1 MEVIMDRVMYILV
14 VAMLLSWLILI
25 LHWRY
30 VQGFRSFIKDM
41 KRVSCRIKQMDFSV
55 RLKKSNSAELMGF
68 VNNFNSMLSSL
79 DKSFDDIANKNRQL
93 DAIIKSVSNGII
105 VIDIN
110 NRVYLINSVARDYIN
125 CQSSGKLEG
134 LPISSIVKND
144 QLLDFIVYNAG
155 MNTSI
160 SKEIKCVGGRT
171 FKVKIDPV
179 KMHLKKDLVISSVIN
194 IEDISER
201 IRLENIRRDFAANV
215 SHELKTP
222 LTSIQGF
229 IETLKANDESIDPAT
244 RKRFL
249 DIIDNESSRLR
260 ILINDILMLSSIEG
274 DIVLSIER
282 VDLRKEN
289 QKILDLFQ
297 DKMARKQ
304 VDISFE
310 YNGVESIQTH
320 REYYKELMINLIS
333 NAIKYNRPGGYVKVS
348 FFDDDDNY
356 SIWVEDNGIGIG
368 EEEQERI
375 FERFYR
381 VTKSRNK
388 EIDGTGLGLAIVKH
402 IILSLGGDI
411 EVESYL
417 GRGTK
422 FKISLPKKQ

>member
-1 MEVIMDRVMYILV
+1 MDRVMYILV

>member
-1 MEVIMDRVMYILV
+1 MDKVMYVLV
-14 VAMLLSWLILI
+14 VAMLISWLVLI
-25 LHWRY
+25 LYWRY
-30 VQGFRSFIKDM
+30 VQAFKAFMRDLNRASY
-41 KRVSCRIKQMDFSV
+41 RIKKKDFSV
-55 RLKKSNSAELMGF
+55 RIRKSNNTEVMAF
-68 VNNFNSMLSSL
+68 VNNFNSTLSSL
-79 DKSFDDIANKNRQL
+79 DKSFYDLDNKNRQL

-110 NRVYLINSVARDYIN
+110 KRVYLINSVARDYIDFR
-125 CQSSGKLEG
+125 SSGKLEG
-134 LPISSIVKND
+134 MPISSIVKND
-144 QLLDFIVYNAG
+144 ELLDFIVYNAG
-155 MNTSI
+155 MSTSV
-160 SKEIKCVGGRT
+160 SKEIKDTSGRI

-179 KMHLKKDLVISSVIN
+179 KMHLEKDLVISSVIN

-229 IETLKANDESIDPAT
+229 IETLKVNDDNIEPAT

-274 DIVLSIER
+274 DIVLSLEK
-282 VDLRKEN
+282 VDLKKEN
-289 QKILDLFQ
+289 KKILDLFE
-297 DKMARKQ
+297 DKMVKKQ
-304 VDISFE
+304 VDIYFE
-310 YNGVESIQTH
+310 YNGLETIQTH

-333 NAIKYNRPGGYVKVS
+333 NAIKYNRSGGYVKVS
-348 FFDDDDNY
+348 FFEDEDNY
-356 SIWVEDNGIGIG
+356 RICIEDNGIGIG
-368 EEEQERI
+368 EGEQERI

-411 EVESYL
+411 GLESVL
-417 GRGTK
+417 GQGSK
-422 FKISLPKKQ
+422 FKISLPKNQ

>member
-1 MEVIMDRVMYILV
+1 MDRIMYILV
-14 VAMLLSWLILI
+14 VAMLISWLILI
-25 LHWRY
+25 LYWRY
-30 VQGFRSFIKDM
+30 VQAFKAFMKDLN
-41 KRVSCRIKQMDFSV
+41 RISYRIQKKDFSV
-55 RLKKSNSAELMGF
+55 RVRKSNNAEVMSF
-68 VNNFNSMLSSL
+68 VNNFNSTLSSL
-79 DKSFDDIANKNRQL
+79 DKSFYDLAKKNRQL

-110 NRVYLINSVARDYIN
+110 NRVYLINSVAREYIDYGA
-125 CQSSGKLEG
+125 SGRLEG
-134 LPISSIVKND
+134 MPISSIVKNEA
-144 QLLDFIVYNAG
+144 LLDFIVYNVG
-155 MNTSI
+155 MNTSV
-160 SKEIKCVGGRT
+160 SKEIRSSEGRT

-179 KMHLKKDLVISSVIN
+179 KMHLEKDLVISSVIN

-229 IETLKANDESIDPAT
+229 IETLKVNDETIDSAT

-274 DIVLSIER
+274 DIDLSLEK
-282 VDLRKEN
+282 VDLREEN
-289 QKILDLFQ
+289 QKMLDLFE
-297 DKMARKQ
+297 DKLSEKG
-304 VDISFE
+304 VEISFD
-310 YNGVESIQTH
+310 YNGLESIYTH
-320 REYYKELMINLIS
+320 REYYKGLMINLIS
-333 NAIKYNRPGGYVKVS
+333 NAIKYNKSGGYVSVM
-348 FFDDDDNY
+348 FFEDQDNY
-356 SIWVEDNGIGIG
+356 RIWVKDNGIGIG
-368 EEEQERI
+368 QEEQERI

-388 EIDGTGLGLAIVKH
+388 EVDGTGLGLAIVKH

-411 EVESYL
+411 GLESVL
-417 GRGTK
+417 GQGSI

>member
-1 MEVIMDRVMYILV
+1 MDRIMYILV
-14 VAMLLSWLILI
+14 VAMLISWLILI
-25 LHWRY
+25 LYWRY
-30 VQGFRSFIKDM
+30 VQAFKVFMKDLN
-41 KRVSCRIKQMDFSV
+41 RISYRIQKKDFSV
-55 RLKKSNSAELMGF
+55 RVRKSNNAEVMAF
-68 VNNFNSMLSSL
+68 VNNFNSTLSSL
-79 DKSFDDIANKNRQL
+79 DKSFYDLAKKNRQL

-110 NRVYLINSVARDYIN
+110 NRVYLINSVAREYIDYGA
-125 CQSSGKLEG
+125 SGRLEG
-134 LPISSIVKND
+134 MPISSIVKNEA
-144 QLLDFIVYNAG
+144 LLDFIVYNVG
-155 MNTSI
+155 MNTSV
-160 SKEIKCVGGRT
+160 SKEIRSSEGRT

-179 KMHLKKDLVISSVIN
+179 KMHLEKDLVISSVIN

-229 IETLKANDESIDPAT
+229 IETLKVNDETIDSAT

-274 DIVLSIER
+274 DIDLSLEK
-282 VDLRKEN
+282 VDLREEN
-289 QKILDLFQ
+289 QKMLDLFE
-297 DKMARKQ
+297 DKLSEKG
-304 VDISFE
+304 VEISFD
-310 YNGVESIQTH
+310 YNGLESIYTH
-320 REYYKELMINLIS
+320 REYYKGLMINLIS
-333 NAIKYNRPGGYVKVS
+333 NAIKYNKPGGYVRVM
-348 FFDDDDNY
+348 FFEDQDNY
-356 SIWVEDNGIGIG
+356 RIWVKDNGIGIG
-368 EEEQERI
+368 QEEQERI

-388 EIDGTGLGLAIVKH
+388 EVDGTGLGLAIVKH

-411 EVESYL
+411 GLESVL
-417 GRGTK
+417 GQGSI

>member
-1 MEVIMDRVMYILV
+1 MDRIMYILV
-14 VAMLLSWLILI
+14 VAMLISWLLLI
-25 LHWRY
+25 LYWRY
-30 VQGFRSFIKDM
+30 VQAFKVFMKDLN
-41 KRVSCRIKQMDFSV
+41 RISYRIQKKDFSV
-55 RLKKSNSAELMGF
+55 RVRKSNNAEVMSF
-68 VNNFNSMLSSL
+68 VNNFNSTLSSL
-79 DKSFDDIANKNRQL
+79 DKSFYDLAKKNRQL

-110 NRVYLINSVARDYIN
+110 NRVYLINSVAREYIDYGA
-125 CQSSGKLEG
+125 SGRLEG
-134 LPISSIVKND
+134 MPISSIVKNEA
-144 QLLDFIVYNAG
+144 LLDFIVYNVG
-155 MNTSI
+155 MNTSV
-160 SKEIKCVGGRT
+160 SKEIRSSKERT

-179 KMHLKKDLVISSVIN
+179 KMHLEKDLVISSVIN

-229 IETLKANDESIDPAT
+229 IETLKVNDETIDSAT

-274 DIVLSIER
+274 DIDLSLEK
-282 VDLRKEN
+282 VDLREEN
-289 QKILDLFQ
+289 QKMLDLFE
-297 DKMARKQ
+297 DKLSEKG
-304 VDISFE
+304 VEISFG
-310 YNGVESIQTH
+310 YNGLESIYTH
-320 REYYKELMINLIS
+320 REYYKGLMINLIS
-333 NAIKYNRPGGYVKVS
+333 NAIKYNKPGGYVRVM
-348 FFDDDDNY
+348 FFEDQDNY
-356 SIWVEDNGIGIG
+356 RIWVKDNGIGIG
-368 EEEQERI
+368 QEEQERI

-388 EIDGTGLGLAIVKH
+388 EVDGTGLGLAIVKH

-411 EVESYL
+411 GLESVL
-417 GRGTK
+417 GQGSI

>member
-1 MEVIMDRVMYILV
+1 MDRIMYILV
-14 VAMLLSWLILI
+14 VAMLISWLILI
-25 LHWRY
+25 LYWRY
-30 VQGFRSFIKDM
+30 VQAFKAFMKDLN
-41 KRVSCRIKQMDFSV
+41 RISYRIQKKDFSV
-55 RLKKSNSAELMGF
+55 RVRKSNNAEVMSF
-68 VNNFNSMLSSL
+68 VNNFNSTLSSL
-79 DKSFDDIANKNRQL
+79 DKSFYDLAKKNRQL

-110 NRVYLINSVARDYIN
+110 NRVYLINSVAREYIDYGA
-125 CQSSGKLEG
+125 SGRLEG
-134 LPISSIVKND
+134 MPISSIVKNEA
-144 QLLDFIVYNAG
+144 LLDFIVYNVG
-155 MNTSI
+155 MNTSV
-160 SKEIKCVGGRT
+160 SKEIRSSEGRT

-179 KMHLKKDLVISSVIN
+179 KMHLEKDLVISSVIN

-229 IETLKANDESIDPAT
+229 IETLKVNDETIDSAT

-274 DIVLSIER
+274 DIDLSLEK
-282 VDLRKEN
+282 VDLREEN
-289 QKILDLFQ
+289 QKMLDLFE
-297 DKMARKQ
+297 DKLSEKG
-304 VDISFE
+304 VEISFD
-310 YNGVESIQTH
+310 YNGPESIYTH
-320 REYYKELMINLIS
+320 REYYKGLMINLIS
-333 NAIKYNRPGGYVKVS
+333 NAIKYNKPGGYVRVM
-348 FFDDDDNY
+348 FFEDQDNY
-356 SIWVEDNGIGIG
+356 RIWVKDNGIGIG
-368 EEEQERI
+368 QEEQERI

-388 EIDGTGLGLAIVKH
+388 EVDGTGLGLAIVKH

-411 EVESYL
+411 GLESVL
-417 GRGTK
+417 GQGSI

>member
-1 MEVIMDRVMYILV
+1 MDRIMYILV
-14 VAMLLSWLILI
+14 VAMLISWLILI
-25 LHWRY
+25 LYWRY
-30 VQGFRSFIKDM
+30 VQAFKAFMKDLN
-41 KRVSCRIKQMDFSV
+41 RISYRIQKKDFSV
-55 RLKKSNSAELMGF
+55 RVRKSNNAEVMSF
-68 VNNFNSMLSSL
+68 VNNFNSTLSSL
-79 DKSFDDIANKNRQL
+79 DKSFYDLAKKNRQL

-110 NRVYLINSVARDYIN
+110 NRVYLINSVAREYIDYGA
-125 CQSSGKLEG
+125 SGRLEG
-134 LPISSIVKND
+134 MPISSIVKNEA
-144 QLLDFIVYNAG
+144 LLDFIVYNVG
-155 MNTSI
+155 MNTSV
-160 SKEIKCVGGRT
+160 SKEIRSSEGRT

-179 KMHLKKDLVISSVIN
+179 KMHLEKDLVISSVIN

-229 IETLKANDESIDPAT
+229 IETLKVNDETIDSAT

-274 DIVLSIER
+274 DIDLSLEK
-282 VDLRKEN
+282 VDLREEN
-289 QKILDLFQ
+289 QKMLDLFE
-297 DKMARKQ
+297 DKLSEKG
-304 VDISFE
+304 VEISFD
-310 YNGVESIQTH
+310 YNGLESIYTH
-320 REYYKELMINLIS
+320 REYYKGLMINLIS
-333 NAIKYNRPGGYVKVS
+333 NAIKYNKPGGYVRVM
-348 FFDDDDNY
+348 FFEDQDNY
-356 SIWVEDNGIGIG
+356 RIWVKDNGIGIG
-368 EEEQERI
+368 QEEQERI

-388 EIDGTGLGLAIVKH
+388 EVDGTGLGLAIVKH

-411 EVESYL
+411 GLESVL
-417 GRGTK
+417 GQGST

>member
-1 MEVIMDRVMYILV
+1 MDRIMYILV
-14 VAMLLSWLILI
+14 VAMLISWLILI
-25 LHWRY
+25 LYWRY
-30 VQGFRSFIKDM
+30 VQAFKAFMKDLN
-41 KRVSCRIKQMDFSV
+41 RISYRIQKKDFSV
-55 RLKKSNSAELMGF
+55 RVRKSNNAEVMSF
-68 VNNFNSMLSSL
+68 VNNFNSTLSSL
-79 DKSFDDIANKNRQL
+79 DKSFYDLAKKNRQL

-110 NRVYLINSVARDYIN
+110 NRVYLINSVAREYIDYGA
-125 CQSSGKLEG
+125 SGRLEG
-134 LPISSIVKND
+134 MPISSIVKNEA
-144 QLLDFIVYNAG
+144 LLDFIVYNVG
-155 MNTSI
+155 MNTSV
-160 SKEIKCVGGRT
+160 SKEIRSSEGRT

-179 KMHLKKDLVISSVIN
+179 KMHLEKDLVISSVIN

-229 IETLKANDESIDPAT
+229 IETLKVNDETIDSAT

-274 DIVLSIER
+274 DIDLSLEK
-282 VDLRKEN
+282 VDLREEN
-289 QKILDLFQ
+289 QKMLDLFE
-297 DKMARKQ
+297 DKLSEKG
-304 VDISFE
+304 VEISFD
-310 YNGVESIQTH
+310 YNGLESIYTH
-320 REYYKELMINLIS
+320 REYYKGLMINLIS
-333 NAIKYNRPGGYVKVS
+333 NAIKYNKPGGYVSVM
-348 FFDDDDNY
+348 FFEDQDNY
-356 SIWVEDNGIGIG
+356 RIWVKDNGIGIG
-368 EEEQERI
+368 QEEQERI

-388 EIDGTGLGLAIVKH
+388 EVDGTGLGLAIVKH

-411 EVESYL
+411 GLESVL
-417 GRGTK
+417 GQGST

>member
-1 MEVIMDRVMYILV
+1 MDRIMYILV
-14 VAMLLSWLILI
+14 VAMLISWLILI
-25 LHWRY
+25 LYWRY
-30 VQGFRSFIKDM
+30 VQAFKAFMKDLN
-41 KRVSCRIKQMDFSV
+41 RISCRIQKKDFSV
-55 RLKKSNSAELMGF
+55 RVRKSNNAEVMSF
-68 VNNFNSMLSSL
+68 VNNFNSTLSSL
-79 DKSFDDIANKNRQL
+79 DKSFYDLAKKNRQL

-110 NRVYLINSVARDYIN
+110 NRVYLINSVAREYIDYGA
-125 CQSSGKLEG
+125 SGRLEG
-134 LPISSIVKND
+134 MPISSIVKNEA
-144 QLLDFIVYNAG
+144 LLDFIVYNVG
-155 MNTSI
+155 MNTSV
-160 SKEIKCVGGRT
+160 SKEIRSSEGRT

-179 KMHLKKDLVISSVIN
+179 KMHLEKDLVISSVIN

-229 IETLKANDESIDPAT
+229 IETLKVNDETIDSAT

-274 DIVLSIER
+274 DIDLSLEK
-282 VDLRKEN
+282 VDLREEN
-289 QKILDLFQ
+289 QKMLDLFE
-297 DKMARKQ
+297 DKLSEKG
-304 VDISFE
+304 VEISFD
-310 YNGVESIQTH
+310 YNGLESIYTH
-320 REYYKELMINLIS
+320 REYYKGLMINLIS
-333 NAIKYNRPGGYVKVS
+333 NAIKYNKPGGYVSVM
-348 FFDDDDNY
+348 FFEDQDNY
-356 SIWVEDNGIGIG
+356 RIWVKDNGIGIG
-368 EEEQERI
+368 QEEQERI

-388 EIDGTGLGLAIVKH
+388 EVDGTGLGLAIVKH

-411 EVESYL
+411 GLESVL
-417 GRGTK
+417 GQGSI

>member
-1 MEVIMDRVMYILV
+1 MYILV
-14 VAMLLSWLILI
+14 VAMLISWLILI
-25 LHWRY
+25 LYWRY
-30 VQGFRSFIKDM
+30 VQAFKAFMKDLN
-41 KRVSCRIKQMDFSV
+41 RISYRIQKKDFSV
-55 RLKKSNSAELMGF
+55 RVRKSNNAEVMSF
-68 VNNFNSMLSSL
+68 VNNFNSTLSSL
-79 DKSFDDIANKNRQL
+79 DKSFYDLAKKNRQL

-110 NRVYLINSVARDYIN
+110 NRVYLINSVAREYIDYGA
-125 CQSSGKLEG
+125 SGRLEG
-134 LPISSIVKND
+134 MPISSIVKNEA
-144 QLLDFIVYNAG
+144 LLDFIVYNVG
-155 MNTSI
+155 MNTSV
-160 SKEIKCVGGRT
+160 SKEIRSSEGRT

-179 KMHLKKDLVISSVIN
+179 KMHLEKDLVISSVIN

-229 IETLKANDESIDPAT
+229 IETLKVNDETIDSAT

-274 DIVLSIER
+274 DIDLSLEK
-282 VDLRKEN
+282 VDLREEN
-289 QKILDLFQ
+289 
-297 DKMARKQ
+297 
-304 VDISFE
+304 
-310 YNGVESIQTH
+310 
-320 REYYKELMINLIS
+320 REYYKGLMINLIS
-333 NAIKYNRPGGYVKVS
+333 NAIKYNKPGGYVSVM
-348 FFDDDDNY
+348 FFEDQDNY
-356 SIWVEDNGIGIG
+356 RIWVKDNGIGIG
-368 EEEQERI
+368 QEEQERI

-388 EIDGTGLGLAIVKH
+388 EVDGTGLGLAIVKH

-411 EVESYL
+411 GLESVL
-417 GRGTK
+417 GQGSI

>member
-1 MEVIMDRVMYILV
+1 MDKVMYVLV
-14 VAMLLSWLILI
+14 VAMLISWLVLI
-25 LHWRY
+25 LYWRY
-30 VQGFRSFIKDM
+30 VQAFKAFMRDLNRASY
-41 KRVSCRIKQMDFSV
+41 RIKKKDFSV
-55 RLKKSNSAELMGF
+55 RIRKSNNTEVMAF
-68 VNNFNSMLSSL
+68 VNNFNSTLSYL
-79 DKSFDDIANKNRQL
+79 DKSFYDLDNKNRQL

-110 NRVYLINSVARDYIN
+110 KRVYLINSVARDYIDFR
-125 CQSSGKLEG
+125 SSGKLEG
-134 LPISSIVKND
+134 MPISSIVKND
-144 QLLDFIVYNAG
+144 ELLDFIVYNAG
-155 MNTSI
+155 MSTSV
-160 SKEIKCVGGRT
+160 SKEIKDTSGRI

-179 KMHLKKDLVISSVIN
+179 KMHLEKDLVISSVIN

-229 IETLKANDESIDPAT
+229 IETLKVNDDSIEPAT

-274 DIVLSIER
+274 DIVLSLEK
-282 VDLRKEN
+282 VDLKKEN
-289 QKILDLFQ
+289 KKILDLFE
-297 DKMARKQ
+297 DKMVKKQ
-304 VDISFE
+304 VNIYFE
-310 YNGVESIQTH
+310 YNGLETIQTH

-348 FFDDDDNY
+348 FFEDEDNY
-356 SIWVEDNGIGIG
+356 RICIEDNGIGIG
-368 EEEQERI
+368 EGEQERI

-411 EVESYL
+411 GLESVL
-417 GRGTK
+417 GQGSK
-422 FKISLPKKQ
+422 FKISLPKNQ

>member
-1 MEVIMDRVMYILV
+1 MDKVMYVLV
-14 VAMLLSWLILI
+14 VAMLISWLVLI
-25 LHWRY
+25 LYWRY
-30 VQGFRSFIKDM
+30 VQAFKAFMRDLNRASY
-41 KRVSCRIKQMDFSV
+41 RIKKKDFSV
-55 RLKKSNSAELMGF
+55 RIRKSNNTEVMAF
-68 VNNFNSMLSSL
+68 VNNFNSTLSSL
-79 DKSFDDIANKNRQL
+79 DKSFYDLDNKNRQL

-110 NRVYLINSVARDYIN
+110 KRVYLINSVARDYIDFR
-125 CQSSGKLEG
+125 SSGKLEG
-134 LPISSIVKND
+134 MPISSIVKND
-144 QLLDFIVYNAG
+144 ELLDFIVYNAG
-155 MNTSI
+155 MSTSV
-160 SKEIKCVGGRT
+160 SKEIKDTSGRI

-179 KMHLKKDLVISSVIN
+179 KMHLEKDLVISSVIN

-229 IETLKANDESIDPAT
+229 IETLKVNDDNIEPAT

-274 DIVLSIER
+274 DIVLPLEK
-282 VDLRKEN
+282 VDLKKEN
-289 QKILDLFQ
+289 KKILDLFE
-297 DKMARKQ
+297 DKMVKKQ
-304 VDISFE
+304 VNIYFE
-310 YNGVESIQTH
+310 YNGLERIQTH

-348 FFDDDDNY
+348 FFEDEDNY
-356 SIWVEDNGIGIG
+356 RICIEDNGIGIG
-368 EEEQERI
+368 EGEQERI

-411 EVESYL
+411 GLESVL
-417 GRGTK
+417 GQGSK
-422 FKISLPKKQ
+422 FKISLPKNQ

>member
-1 MEVIMDRVMYILV
+1 MDRVMYILV

-249 DIIDNESSRLR
+249 DIIDNESSRPVSYTHLR
-260 ILINDILMLSSIEG
+260 AHE
-274 DIVLSIER
+274 
-282 VDLRKEN
+282 
-289 QKILDLFQ
+289 
-297 DKMARKQ
+297 
-304 VDISFE
+304 
-310 YNGVESIQTH
+310 T
-320 REYYKELMINLIS
+320 
-333 NAIKYNRPGGYVKVS
+333 
-348 FFDDDDNY
+348 
-356 SIWVEDNGIGIG
+356 
-368 EEEQERI
+368 
-375 FERFYR
+375 
-381 VTKSRNK
+381 
-388 EIDGTGLGLAIVKH
+388 
-402 IILSLGGDI
+402 
-411 EVESYL
+411 
-417 GRGTK
+417 
-422 FKISLPKKQ
+422 

>member
-1 MEVIMDRVMYILV
+1 MDKVMYVLV
-14 VAMLLSWLILI
+14 VAMLISWLVLI
-25 LHWRY
+25 LYWRY
-30 VQGFRSFIKDM
+30 VQAFKAFMRDLNRASY
-41 KRVSCRIKQMDFSV
+41 RIKKKDFSV
-55 RLKKSNSAELMGF
+55 RIRKSNNTEVMAF
-68 VNNFNSMLSSL
+68 VNNFNSTLSSL
-79 DKSFDDIANKNRQL
+79 DKSFYDLDNKNRQL

-110 NRVYLINSVARDYIN
+110 KRVYLINSVARDYIDFR
-125 CQSSGKLEG
+125 SSGKLEG
-134 LPISSIVKND
+134 MQISSIVKND
-144 QLLDFIVYNAG
+144 ELLDFIVYNAG
-155 MNTSI
+155 MSTSV
-160 SKEIKCVGGRT
+160 SKEIKDTSGRI

-179 KMHLKKDLVISSVIN
+179 KMHLEKDLVISSVIN

-229 IETLKANDESIDPAT
+229 IETLKVNDDNIEPAT

-274 DIVLSIER
+274 DIVLSLEK
-282 VDLRKEN
+282 VDLKKEN
-289 QKILDLFQ
+289 KKILDLFE
-297 DKMARKQ
+297 DKMVKKQ
-304 VDISFE
+304 VDIYFE
-310 YNGVESIQTH
+310 YNGLERIQTH

-348 FFDDDDNY
+348 FFEDEDNY
-356 SIWVEDNGIGIG
+356 RICIEDNGIGIG
-368 EEEQERI
+368 EGEQERI

-411 EVESYL
+411 GLESVL
-417 GRGTK
+417 GQGSK
-422 FKISLPKKQ
+422 FKISLPKNQ

>member
-1 MEVIMDRVMYILV
+1 MDRIMYILV
-14 VAMLLSWLILI
+14 VAMLISWLILI
-25 LHWRY
+25 LYWRY
-30 VQGFRSFIKDM
+30 VQAFKAFMKDLN
-41 KRVSCRIKQMDFSV
+41 RISYRIQKKDFSV
-55 RLKKSNSAELMGF
+55 RVRKSNNAEVMSF
-68 VNNFNSMLSSL
+68 VNNFNSTLSSL
-79 DKSFDDIANKNRQL
+79 DKSFYDLAKKNRQL

-110 NRVYLINSVARDYIN
+110 NRVYLINSVAREYIDYGA
-125 CQSSGKLEG
+125 SGRLEG
-134 LPISSIVKND
+134 MPISGIVKNEA
-144 QLLDFIVYNAG
+144 LLDFIVYNVG
-155 MNTSI
+155 MNTSV
-160 SKEIKCVGGRT
+160 SKEIRSSKGRT

-179 KMHLKKDLVISSVIN
+179 KMHLEKDLVISSVIN

-229 IETLKANDESIDPAT
+229 IETLKVNDETIDSAT

-274 DIVLSIER
+274 DIDLSLEK
-282 VDLRKEN
+282 VDLREEN
-289 QKILDLFQ
+289 QKMLDLFE
-297 DKMARKQ
+297 DKLSEKG
-304 VDISFE
+304 VEISFD
-310 YNGVESIQTH
+310 YNGLESIYTH
-320 REYYKELMINLIS
+320 REYYKGLMINLIS
-333 NAIKYNRPGGYVKVS
+333 NAIKYNKPGGYVRVM
-348 FFDDDDNY
+348 FFEDQDNY
-356 SIWVEDNGIGIG
+356 RIWVKDNGIGIG
-368 EEEQERI
+368 QEEQERI

-388 EIDGTGLGLAIVKH
+388 EVDGTGLGLAIVKH

-411 EVESYL
+411 GLESVL
-417 GRGTK
+417 GQGST

>member
-1 MEVIMDRVMYILV
+1 MDRIMYILV
-14 VAMLLSWLILI
+14 VAMLISWLLLI
-25 LHWRY
+25 LYWRY
-30 VQGFRSFIKDM
+30 VQAFKVFMKDLN
-41 KRVSCRIKQMDFSV
+41 RISYRIQKKDFSV
-55 RLKKSNSAELMGF
+55 RVRKSNNAEVMSF
-68 VNNFNSMLSSL
+68 VNNFNSTLSSL
-79 DKSFDDIANKNRQL
+79 DKSFYDLAKKNKQL

-110 NRVYLINSVARDYIN
+110 NRVYLINSVAREYIDYGA
-125 CQSSGKLEG
+125 SGRLEG
-134 LPISSIVKND
+134 MPISSIVKNEA
-144 QLLDFIVYNAG
+144 LLDFIVYNVG
-155 MNTSI
+155 MNTSV
-160 SKEIKCVGGRT
+160 SKEIRSSKERT

-179 KMHLKKDLVISSVIN
+179 KMHLEKDLVISSVIN

-229 IETLKANDESIDPAT
+229 IETLKVNDETIDFAT

-274 DIVLSIER
+274 DIDLSLEK
-282 VDLRKEN
+282 VDLREEN
-289 QKILDLFQ
+289 QKMLDLFE
-297 DKMARKQ
+297 DKLSEKG
-304 VDISFE
+304 VEISFD
-310 YNGVESIQTH
+310 YNGLESIYTH
-320 REYYKELMINLIS
+320 REYYKGLMINLIS
-333 NAIKYNRPGGYVKVS
+333 NAIKYNKPGGYVRVM
-348 FFDDDDNY
+348 FFEDQDNY
-356 SIWVEDNGIGIG
+356 RIWVKDNGIGIG
-368 EEEQERI
+368 QEEQERI

-388 EIDGTGLGLAIVKH
+388 EVDGTGLGLAIVKH

-411 EVESYL
+411 GLESVL
-417 GRGTK
+417 GQGSI

>member
-1 MEVIMDRVMYILV
+1 MDKVMYVLV
-14 VAMLLSWLILI
+14 VAMLISWLVLI
-25 LHWRY
+25 LYWRY
-30 VQGFRSFIKDM
+30 VQAFKAFMRDLNRASY
-41 KRVSCRIKQMDFSV
+41 RIKKKDFSV
-55 RLKKSNSAELMGF
+55 RIRKSNNTEVMAF
-68 VNNFNSMLSSL
+68 VNNFNSTLSSL
-79 DKSFDDIANKNRQL
+79 DKSFYDLDNKNRQL

-110 NRVYLINSVARDYIN
+110 KRVYLINSVARDYIDFR
-125 CQSSGKLEG
+125 SSGKLEG
-134 LPISSIVKND
+134 MPISSIVKND
-144 QLLDFIVYNAG
+144 ELLDFIVYNAG
-155 MNTSI
+155 MSTSV
-160 SKEIKCVGGRT
+160 SKEIKDTSGRI

-179 KMHLKKDLVISSVIN
+179 KMHLEKDLVISSVIN

-229 IETLKANDESIDPAT
+229 IETLKVNDDNIEPAT

-274 DIVLSIER
+274 DIVLSLEK
-282 VDLRKEN
+282 VDLKKEN
-289 QKILDLFQ
+289 KKILDLFE
-297 DKMARKQ
+297 DKMVKKQ
-304 VDISFE
+304 VNIHFE
-310 YNGVESIQTH
+310 YNGLERIQTH

-348 FFDDDDNY
+348 FFEDEDNY
-356 SIWVEDNGIGIG
+356 RICIEDNGIGIG
-368 EEEQERI
+368 EGEQERI

-402 IILSLGGDI
+402 IILSMGGDI
-411 EVESYL
+411 GLESVL
-417 GRGTK
+417 GQGSK
-422 FKISLPKKQ
+422 FKISLPKNQ

>member
-1 MEVIMDRVMYILV
+1 MDRIMYILV
-14 VAMLLSWLILI
+14 VAMLISWLILI
-25 LHWRY
+25 LYWRY
-30 VQGFRSFIKDM
+30 VQAFKAFMKDLN
-41 KRVSCRIKQMDFSV
+41 RISYRIQKKDFSV
-55 RLKKSNSAELMGF
+55 RVRKSNNAEVMSF
-68 VNNFNSMLSSL
+68 VNNFNSTLSSL
-79 DKSFDDIANKNRQL
+79 DKSFYDLAKKNRQL

-110 NRVYLINSVARDYIN
+110 NRVYLINSVAREYIDYGA
-125 CQSSGKLEG
+125 SGRLEG
-134 LPISSIVKND
+134 MPISGIVKNEA
-144 QLLDFIVYNAG
+144 LLDFIVYNIG
-155 MNTSI
+155 MNTSV
-160 SKEIKCVGGRT
+160 SKEIRSSEGRT

-179 KMHLKKDLVISSVIN
+179 KMHLEKDLVISSVIN

-229 IETLKANDESIDPAT
+229 IETLKVNDETIDSAT

-274 DIVLSIER
+274 DIDLSLEK
-282 VDLRKEN
+282 VDLREEN
-289 QKILDLFQ
+289 QKMLDLFE
-297 DKMARKQ
+297 DKLSEKG
-304 VDISFE
+304 VEISFD
-310 YNGVESIQTH
+310 YNGPESIYTH
-320 REYYKELMINLIS
+320 REYYKGLMINLIS
-333 NAIKYNRPGGYVKVS
+333 NAIKYNKPGGYVSVM
-348 FFDDDDNY
+348 FFEDQDNY
-356 SIWVEDNGIGIG
+356 RIWVKDNGIGIG
-368 EEEQERI
+368 QEEQERI

-388 EIDGTGLGLAIVKH
+388 EVDGTGLGLAIVKH

-411 EVESYL
+411 GLESVL
-417 GRGTK
+417 GQGSI

>member
-1 MEVIMDRVMYILV
+1 MDRIMYILV
-14 VAMLLSWLILI
+14 VAMLISWLILI
-25 LHWRY
+25 LYWRY
-30 VQGFRSFIKDM
+30 VQAFKTFMKDLN
-41 KRVSCRIKQMDFSV
+41 RISCRIQKKDFSV
-55 RLKKSNSAELMGF
+55 RVRKSNNAEVMSF
-68 VNNFNSMLSSL
+68 VNNFNSTLSSL
-79 DKSFDDIANKNRQL
+79 DKSFYDLAKKNRQL

-110 NRVYLINSVARDYIN
+110 NRVYLINSVAREYIDYGA
-125 CQSSGKLEG
+125 SGRLEG
-134 LPISSIVKND
+134 MPISSIVKNEA
-144 QLLDFIVYNAG
+144 LLDFIVYNVG
-155 MNTSI
+155 MNTSV
-160 SKEIKCVGGRT
+160 SKEIRSSEGRT

-179 KMHLKKDLVISSVIN
+179 KMHLEKDLVISSVIN

-229 IETLKANDESIDPAT
+229 IETLKVNDETIDSAT

-274 DIVLSIER
+274 DIDLSLEK
-282 VDLRKEN
+282 VDLREEN
-289 QKILDLFQ
+289 QKMLDLFE
-297 DKMARKQ
+297 DKLSEKG
-304 VDISFE
+304 VEISFD
-310 YNGVESIQTH
+310 YNGLESIYTH
-320 REYYKELMINLIS
+320 REYYKGLMINLIS
-333 NAIKYNRPGGYVKVS
+333 NAIKYNKPGGYVSVM
-348 FFDDDDNY
+348 FFEDQDNY
-356 SIWVEDNGIGIG
+356 RIWVKDNGIGIG
-368 EEEQERI
+368 QEEQERI

-388 EIDGTGLGLAIVKH
+388 EVDGTGLGLAIVKH

-411 EVESYL
+411 GLESVL
-417 GRGTK
+417 GQGSI

>member
-1 MEVIMDRVMYILV
+1 MDRIMYILV
-14 VAMLLSWLILI
+14 VAMLISWLILI
-25 LHWRY
+25 LYWRY
-30 VQGFRSFIKDM
+30 VQAFKVFMKDLN
-41 KRVSCRIKQMDFSV
+41 RISYRIQKKDFSV
-55 RLKKSNSAELMGF
+55 RVRKSNNAEVMAF
-68 VNNFNSMLSSL
+68 VNNFNSTLSSL
-79 DKSFDDIANKNRQL
+79 DKSFYDLAKKNRQL

-110 NRVYLINSVARDYIN
+110 NRVYLINSVAREYIDYGA
-125 CQSSGKLEG
+125 SGRLEG
-134 LPISSIVKND
+134 MPISGIVKNEA
-144 QLLDFIVYNAG
+144 LLDFIVYNIG
-155 MNTSI
+155 MNTSV
-160 SKEIKCVGGRT
+160 SKEIRSSKGRT

-179 KMHLKKDLVISSVIN
+179 KMHLEKDLVISSVIN

-229 IETLKANDESIDPAT
+229 IETLKVNDETIDSAT

-274 DIVLSIER
+274 DIDLSLEK
-282 VDLRKEN
+282 VDLREEN
-289 QKILDLFQ
+289 QKMLDLFE
-297 DKMARKQ
+297 DKLSEKG
-304 VDISFE
+304 VEISFD
-310 YNGVESIQTH
+310 YNGPESIYTH
-320 REYYKELMINLIS
+320 REYYKGLMINLIS
-333 NAIKYNRPGGYVKVS
+333 NAIKYNKPGGYVRVM
-348 FFDDDDNY
+348 FFEDQDNY
-356 SIWVEDNGIGIG
+356 RIWVEDNGIGIG
-368 EEEQERI
+368 QEEQERI

-388 EIDGTGLGLAIVKH
+388 EVDGTGLGLAIVKH

-411 EVESYL
+411 GLESVL
-417 GRGTK
+417 GQGSI

>member
-1 MEVIMDRVMYILV
+1 MDKVMYVLV
-14 VAMLLSWLILI
+14 VAMLISWLVLI
-25 LHWRY
+25 LYWRY
-30 VQGFRSFIKDM
+30 VQAFKAFMRDLNRASY
-41 KRVSCRIKQMDFSV
+41 RIKKKDFSV
-55 RLKKSNSAELMGF
+55 RIRKSNNTEVMAF
-68 VNNFNSMLSSL
+68 VNNFNSTLSSL
-79 DKSFDDIANKNRQL
+79 DKSFYDLDNKNRQL

-110 NRVYLINSVARDYIN
+110 KRVYLINSVARDYIDFR
-125 CQSSGKLEG
+125 SSGKLEG
-134 LPISSIVKND
+134 MPISSIVKND
-144 QLLDFIVYNAG
+144 ELLDFIVYNAG
-155 MNTSI
+155 MSTSV
-160 SKEIKCVGGRT
+160 SKEIKDTSGRI

-179 KMHLKKDLVISSVIN
+179 KMHLEKDLVISSVIN

-229 IETLKANDESIDPAT
+229 IETLKVNDDNIEPAT

-274 DIVLSIER
+274 DIVLSLEK
-282 VDLRKEN
+282 VDLKKEN
-289 QKILDLFQ
+289 KKILDLFE
-297 DKMARKQ
+297 DKMVKKQ
-304 VDISFE
+304 VNIYFE
-310 YNGVESIQTH
+310 YNGLEKIQTH

-348 FFDDDDNY
+348 FFEDEDNY
-356 SIWVEDNGIGIG
+356 RICIEDNGIGIG
-368 EEEQERI
+368 EGEQERI

-411 EVESYL
+411 GLESVL
-417 GRGTK
+417 GQGSK
-422 FKISLPKKQ
+422 FKISLPKNQ

>member
-1 MEVIMDRVMYILV
+1 MDKVMYVLV
-14 VAMLLSWLILI
+14 VAMLISWLVLI
-25 LHWRY
+25 LYWRY
-30 VQGFRSFIKDM
+30 VQAFKAFMRDLNRASY
-41 KRVSCRIKQMDFSV
+41 RIKKKDFSV
-55 RLKKSNSAELMGF
+55 RIRKSNNTEVMAF
-68 VNNFNSMLSSL
+68 VNNFNSTLSSL
-79 DKSFDDIANKNRQL
+79 DKSFYDLDNKNRQL

-110 NRVYLINSVARDYIN
+110 KRVYLINSVARDYIDFR
-125 CQSSGKLEG
+125 SSGKLEG
-134 LPISSIVKND
+134 MPISSIVKND
-144 QLLDFIVYNAG
+144 ELLDFIVYNAG
-155 MNTSI
+155 MSTSV
-160 SKEIKCVGGRT
+160 SKEIKDTSDRI

-179 KMHLKKDLVISSVIN
+179 KMHLEKDLVISSVIN

-229 IETLKANDESIDPAT
+229 IETLKVNDDNIEPAT

-274 DIVLSIER
+274 DIVLSLEK
-282 VDLRKEN
+282 VDLKKEN
-289 QKILDLFQ
+289 KKILDLFE
-297 DKMARKQ
+297 DKMVKKQ
-304 VDISFE
+304 VDIYFE
-310 YNGVESIQTH
+310 YNGLEKIQTH

-348 FFDDDDNY
+348 FFEDKDNY
-356 SIWVEDNGIGIG
+356 RICIEDNGIGIG
-368 EEEQERI
+368 EGEQERI

-411 EVESYL
+411 GLESVL
-417 GRGTK
+417 GQGSK
-422 FKISLPKKQ
+422 FKISLPKNQ

>member
-1 MEVIMDRVMYILV
+1 MDKVMYVLV
-14 VAMLLSWLILI
+14 VAMLISWLVLI
-25 LHWRY
+25 LYWRY
-30 VQGFRSFIKDM
+30 VQAFKAFMRDLNRASY
-41 KRVSCRIKQMDFSV
+41 RIKKKDFSV
-55 RLKKSNSAELMGF
+55 RIRKSNNTEVMAF
-68 VNNFNSMLSSL
+68 VNNFNSTLSSL
-79 DKSFDDIANKNRQL
+79 DKSFYDLDNKNRQL

-110 NRVYLINSVARDYIN
+110 KRVYLINSVARDYIDFR
-125 CQSSGKLEG
+125 SSGKLEG
-134 LPISSIVKND
+134 MPISSIVKND
-144 QLLDFIVYNAG
+144 ELLDFIVYNAG
-155 MNTSI
+155 MSTSV
-160 SKEIKCVGGRT
+160 SKEIKDTSGRI

-179 KMHLKKDLVISSVIN
+179 KMHLEKDLVISSVIN

-229 IETLKANDESIDPAT
+229 IETLKVNDDNIEPAT

-274 DIVLSIER
+274 DIVLSLEK
-282 VDLRKEN
+282 VDLKKEN
-289 QKILDLFQ
+289 KKILDLFE
-297 DKMARKQ
+297 DKMVKKQ
-304 VDISFE
+304 VNIYFE
-310 YNGVESIQTH
+310 YNGLETIQTH

-348 FFDDDDNY
+348 FFEDEDNY
-356 SIWVEDNGIGIG
+356 RICIEDNGIGIG
-368 EEEQERI
+368 EGEQERI

-402 IILSLGGDI
+402 IILSMGGDI
-411 EVESYL
+411 GLESVL
-417 GRGTK
+417 GQGSK
-422 FKISLPKKQ
+422 FKISLPKNQ

>member
-1 MEVIMDRVMYILV
+1 M
-14 VAMLLSWLILI
+14 
-25 LHWRY
+25 
-30 VQGFRSFIKDM
+30 
-41 KRVSCRIKQMDFSV
+41 
-55 RLKKSNSAELMGF
+55 
-68 VNNFNSMLSSL
+68 
-79 DKSFDDIANKNRQL
+79 
-93 DAIIKSVSNGII
+93 
-105 VIDIN
+105 
-110 NRVYLINSVARDYIN
+110 
-125 CQSSGKLEG
+125 
-134 LPISSIVKND
+134 PISSIVKND
-144 QLLDFIVYNAG
+144 ELLDFIVYNAG
-155 MNTSI
+155 MSTSV
-160 SKEIKCVGGRT
+160 SKEIKDTSGRI

-179 KMHLKKDLVISSVIN
+179 KMHLEKDLVISSVIN

-229 IETLKANDESIDPAT
+229 IETLKVNDDNIEPAT

-274 DIVLSIER
+274 DIVLSLEK
-282 VDLRKEN
+282 VDLKKEN
-289 QKILDLFQ
+289 KKILDLFE
-297 DKMARKQ
+297 DKMVKKQ
-304 VDISFE
+304 VNIYFE
-310 YNGVESIQTH
+310 YNGLETIQTH

-348 FFDDDDNY
+348 FFEDEDNY
-356 SIWVEDNGIGIG
+356 RICIEDNGIGIG
-368 EEEQERI
+368 EGEQERI

-411 EVESYL
+411 GLESVL
-417 GRGTK
+417 GQGSK
-422 FKISLPKKQ
+422 FKISLPKNQ

>member
-1 MEVIMDRVMYILV
+1 MDKVMYVLV
-14 VAMLLSWLILI
+14 VAMLISWLVLI
-25 LHWRY
+25 LYWRY
-30 VQGFRSFIKDM
+30 VQAFKAFMRDLNRASY
-41 KRVSCRIKQMDFSV
+41 RIKKKDFSV
-55 RLKKSNSAELMGF
+55 RIRKSNNTEVMAF
-68 VNNFNSMLSSL
+68 VNNFNSTLSSL
-79 DKSFDDIANKNRQL
+79 DKSFYDLDNKNRQL

-110 NRVYLINSVARDYIN
+110 KRVYLINSVARDYIDFR
-125 CQSSGKLEG
+125 SSGKLEG
-134 LPISSIVKND
+134 MPISSIVKND
-144 QLLDFIVYNAG
+144 ELLDFIVYNAG
-155 MNTSI
+155 MSTSV
-160 SKEIKCVGGRT
+160 SKEIKDTSGRI

-179 KMHLKKDLVISSVIN
+179 KMHLEKDLVISSVIN

-229 IETLKANDESIDPAT
+229 IETLKVNDDNIEPAT

-274 DIVLSIER
+274 DIVLSLEK
-282 VDLRKEN
+282 VDLKKEN
-289 QKILDLFQ
+289 KKILDLFE
-297 DKMARKQ
+297 DKMVKKQ
-304 VDISFE
+304 VNIYFE
-310 YNGVESIQTH
+310 YNGLERIQTH

-348 FFDDDDNY
+348 FFEDEDNY
-356 SIWVEDNGIGIG
+356 RICIEDNGIGIG
-368 EEEQERI
+368 EGEQERI

-402 IILSLGGDI
+402 IILSMGGDI
-411 EVESYL
+411 GLESVL
-417 GRGTK
+417 GQGSK
-422 FKISLPKKQ
+422 FKISLPKNQ

>member
-1 MEVIMDRVMYILV
+1 MDRIMYILE
-14 VAMLLSWLILI
+14 VAMLISWLLLI
-25 LHWRY
+25 LYWRY
-30 VQGFRSFIKDM
+30 VQAFKAFMKDLN
-41 KRVSCRIKQMDFSV
+41 RISYRIQKKDFSV
-55 RLKKSNSAELMGF
+55 RVRKSNNAEVMSF
-68 VNNFNSMLSSL
+68 VNNFNSTLSSL
-79 DKSFDDIANKNRQL
+79 DKSFYDLAKKNRQL

-110 NRVYLINSVARDYIN
+110 NRVYLINSVAREYIDYGA
-125 CQSSGKLEG
+125 SGRLEG
-134 LPISSIVKND
+134 MPISSIVKNEA
-144 QLLDFIVYNAG
+144 LLDFIVYNVG
-155 MNTSI
+155 MNTSV
-160 SKEIKCVGGRT
+160 SKEIRSSKERT

-179 KMHLKKDLVISSVIN
+179 KMHLEKDLVISSVIN

-229 IETLKANDESIDPAT
+229 IETLKVNDETIDSAT

-274 DIVLSIER
+274 DIDLSLEK
-282 VDLRKEN
+282 VDLREEN
-289 QKILDLFQ
+289 QKMLDLFE
-297 DKMARKQ
+297 DKLSEKG
-304 VDISFE
+304 VEISFD
-310 YNGVESIQTH
+310 YNGLESIYTH
-320 REYYKELMINLIS
+320 REYYKGLMINLIS
-333 NAIKYNRPGGYVKVS
+333 NAIKYNKPGGYVRVM
-348 FFDDDDNY
+348 FFEDQDNY
-356 SIWVEDNGIGIG
+356 RIWVKDNGIGIG
-368 EEEQERI
+368 QEEQERI

-388 EIDGTGLGLAIVKH
+388 EVDGTGLGLAIVKH

-411 EVESYL
+411 GLESVL
-417 GRGTK
+417 GQGSI

>member
-1 MEVIMDRVMYILV
+1 MDRIMYILE
-14 VAMLLSWLILI
+14 VAMLISWLLLI
-25 LHWRY
+25 LYWRY
-30 VQGFRSFIKDM
+30 IQAFKAFMKDLN
-41 KRVSCRIKQMDFSV
+41 RISYRIQKKDFSV
-55 RLKKSNSAELMGF
+55 RVRKSNNAEVMSF
-68 VNNFNSMLSSL
+68 VNNFNSTLSSL
-79 DKSFDDIANKNRQL
+79 DKSFYDLAKKNRQL

-110 NRVYLINSVARDYIN
+110 NRVYLINSVAREYIDYGA
-125 CQSSGKLEG
+125 SGRLEG
-134 LPISSIVKND
+134 MPISSIVKNEA
-144 QLLDFIVYNAG
+144 LLDFIVYNVG
-155 MNTSI
+155 MNTSV
-160 SKEIKCVGGRT
+160 SKEIRSSKERT

-179 KMHLKKDLVISSVIN
+179 KMHLEKDLVISSVIN

-229 IETLKANDESIDPAT
+229 IETLKVNDETIDSAT

-274 DIVLSIER
+274 DIDLSLEK
-282 VDLRKEN
+282 VDLREEN
-289 QKILDLFQ
+289 QKMLDLFE
-297 DKMARKQ
+297 DKLSEKG
-304 VDISFE
+304 VEISFD
-310 YNGVESIQTH
+310 YNGLESIYTH
-320 REYYKELMINLIS
+320 REYYKGLMINLIS
-333 NAIKYNRPGGYVKVS
+333 NAIKYNKPGGYVRVM
-348 FFDDDDNY
+348 FFEDQDNY
-356 SIWVEDNGIGIG
+356 RIWVKDNGIGIG
-368 EEEQERI
+368 QEEQERI

-388 EIDGTGLGLAIVKH
+388 EVDGTGLGLAIVKH

-411 EVESYL
+411 GLESVL
-417 GRGTK
+417 GQGSI

>member
-1 MEVIMDRVMYILV
+1 MDRIMYILV
-14 VAMLLSWLILI
+14 VAMLISWLILI
-25 LHWRY
+25 LYWRY
-30 VQGFRSFIKDM
+30 VQAFKAFMKDLN
-41 KRVSCRIKQMDFSV
+41 RISYRIQKKDFSV
-55 RLKKSNSAELMGF
+55 RVRKSNNAEVMSF
-68 VNNFNSMLSSL
+68 VNNFNSTLSSL
-79 DKSFDDIANKNRQL
+79 DKSFYDLAKKNRQL

-110 NRVYLINSVARDYIN
+110 NRVYLINSVAREYIDYGA
-125 CQSSGKLEG
+125 SGRLEG
-134 LPISSIVKND
+134 MPISSIVKNEA
-144 QLLDFIVYNAG
+144 LLDFIVYNVG
-155 MNTSI
+155 MNTSV
-160 SKEIKCVGGRT
+160 SKEIRSSEGRT

-179 KMHLKKDLVISSVIN
+179 KMHLEKDLVISSVIN

-229 IETLKANDESIDPAT
+229 IETLKVNDETIDSAT

-274 DIVLSIER
+274 DIDLSLEK
-282 VDLRKEN
+282 VDLGEEN
-289 QKILDLFQ
+289 QKMLDLFE
-297 DKMARKQ
+297 DKLSEKG
-304 VDISFE
+304 VEISFD
-310 YNGVESIQTH
+310 YNGLESIYTH
-320 REYYKELMINLIS
+320 REYYKGLMINLIS
-333 NAIKYNRPGGYVKVS
+333 NAIKYNKPGGYVSVM
-348 FFDDDDNY
+348 FFEDQDNY
-356 SIWVEDNGIGIG
+356 RIWVKDNGIGIG
-368 EEEQERI
+368 QEEQERI

-388 EIDGTGLGLAIVKH
+388 EVDGTGLGLAIVKH

-411 EVESYL
+411 GLESVL
-417 GRGTK
+417 GQGSI

>member
-1 MEVIMDRVMYILV
+1 MDRIMYILV
-14 VAMLLSWLILI
+14 VAMLISWLILI
-25 LHWRY
+25 LYWRY
-30 VQGFRSFIKDM
+30 VQAFKDFM
-41 KRVSCRIKQMDFSV
+41 KDLNRISYRIQKKDFSV
-55 RLKKSNSAELMGF
+55 RVRKSNNAEVMAF
-68 VNNFNSMLSSL
+68 VNNFNSTLSSL
-79 DKSFDDIANKNRQL
+79 DKSFYDLAKKNKQL

-110 NRVYLINSVARDYIN
+110 NRVYLINSLAREYIDYGD
-125 CQSSGKLEG
+125 SGRLEG
-134 LPISSIVKND
+134 MPISSIVKNEA
-144 QLLDFIVYNAG
+144 LLDFIVYNVG
-155 MNTSI
+155 VNTSV
-160 SKEIKCVGGRT
+160 SKEIRSSKGRT

-179 KMHLKKDLVISSVIN
+179 KIHLEKDLVISSVIN

-201 IRLENIRRDFAANV
+201 IRLENMRRDFAANV

-229 IETLKANDESIDPAT
+229 IETLKVNDETIDPAT

-274 DIVLSIER
+274 DVDLSLEK
-282 VDLRKEN
+282 VDLREEN
-289 QKILDLFQ
+289 QKMLDLFE
-297 DKMARKQ
+297 DKLSKKE
-304 VDISFE
+304 VEISFD
-310 YNGVESIQTH
+310 YNGLESIYTH

-333 NAIKYNRPGGYVKVS
+333 NAIKYNKPGGYVKVM
-348 FFDDDDNY
+348 FFEDQDNY
-356 SIWVEDNGIGIG
+356 RIWVKDNGIGIG
-368 EEEQERI
+368 QEEQERI

-388 EIDGTGLGLAIVKH
+388 EVDGTGLGLAIVKH

-411 EVESYL
+411 GLESVL
-417 GRGTK
+417 GQGSI

>member
-1 MEVIMDRVMYILV
+1 MDKVMYVLV
-14 VAMLLSWLILI
+14 VAMLISWLVLI
-25 LHWRY
+25 LYWRY
-30 VQGFRSFIKDM
+30 VQAFKAFMRDLNRASY
-41 KRVSCRIKQMDFSV
+41 RIKKKDFSV
-55 RLKKSNSAELMGF
+55 RIRKSNNTEVMAF
-68 VNNFNSMLSSL
+68 VNNFNSTLSSL
-79 DKSFDDIANKNRQL
+79 DKSFYDLDNKNRQL

-110 NRVYLINSVARDYIN
+110 KRVYLINSVARDYIDFR
-125 CQSSGKLEG
+125 SSGKLEG
-134 LPISSIVKND
+134 MPISSIVKND
-144 QLLDFIVYNAG
+144 ELLDFIVYNAG
-155 MNTSI
+155 MSTSV
-160 SKEIKCVGGRT
+160 SKEIKDTSGRI

-179 KMHLKKDLVISSVIN
+179 KMHLEKDLVISSIIN

-229 IETLKANDESIDPAT
+229 IETLKVNDDNIEPAT

-274 DIVLSIER
+274 DIVLSLEK
-282 VDLRKEN
+282 VDLKKEN
-289 QKILDLFQ
+289 KKILDLFE
-297 DKMARKQ
+297 DKMVKKQ
-304 VDISFE
+304 VNIYFE
-310 YNGVESIQTH
+310 YNGLETIQTH

-348 FFDDDDNY
+348 FFEDEDNY
-356 SIWVEDNGIGIG
+356 RICIEDNGIGIG
-368 EEEQERI
+368 EGEQERI

-402 IILSLGGDI
+402 IILSMGGDI
-411 EVESYL
+411 GLESVL
-417 GRGTK
+417 GQGSK
-422 FKISLPKKQ
+422 FKISLPKNQ

>member
-1 MEVIMDRVMYILV
+1 MDKVMYVLV
-14 VAMLLSWLILI
+14 VAMLISWLVLI
-25 LHWRY
+25 LYWRY
-30 VQGFRSFIKDM
+30 VQAFKAFMRDLNRASY
-41 KRVSCRIKQMDFSV
+41 RIKKKDFSV
-55 RLKKSNSAELMGF
+55 RIRKSNNTELMDF
-68 VNNFNSMLSSL
+68 ANNFNSTLSSL
-79 DKSFDDIANKNRQL
+79 DKSFYDLDNKNRQL

-110 NRVYLINSVARDYIN
+110 KRVYLINSVARDYIDFR
-125 CQSSGKLEG
+125 SSGKLEG
-134 LPISSIVKND
+134 MPISSIVKND
-144 QLLDFIVYNAG
+144 ELLDFIVYNAG
-155 MNTSI
+155 MSTSV
-160 SKEIKCVGGRT
+160 SKEIKDTSGRI

-179 KMHLKKDLVISSVIN
+179 KMHLEKDLVISSVIN

-229 IETLKANDESIDPAT
+229 IETLKVNDDSIEPAT

-274 DIVLSIER
+274 DIVLSLEK
-282 VDLRKEN
+282 VDLKKEN
-289 QKILDLFQ
+289 KKILDLFE
-297 DKMARKQ
+297 DKMVKKQ
-304 VDISFE
+304 VNIYFE
-310 YNGVESIQTH
+310 YNGLERIQTH

-348 FFDDDDNY
+348 FFEDEDNY
-356 SIWVEDNGIGIG
+356 RICIEDNGIGIG
-368 EEEQERI
+368 EGEQERI

-411 EVESYL
+411 GLESVL
-417 GRGTK
+417 GQGSK
-422 FKISLPKKQ
+422 FKISLPKNQ